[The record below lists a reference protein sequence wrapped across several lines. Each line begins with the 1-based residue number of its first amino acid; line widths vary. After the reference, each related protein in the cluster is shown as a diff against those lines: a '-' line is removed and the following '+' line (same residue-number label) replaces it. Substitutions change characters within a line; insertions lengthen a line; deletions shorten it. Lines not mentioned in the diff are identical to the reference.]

1 MLFHAKQS
9 AATGHAK
16 NSQTSQEVETM
27 NGAPGSTDGAPG
39 STDSL
44 ADSLIYMAA
53 HHGRAITCEAMLGGL
68 PVPDG
73 RLSVALYERAARR
86 AGLETMAVQRKLT
99 DIPPLVLPVVLVM
112 SSGTTLVLL
121 QTMEGEIAKVLD
133 PSAKPYAPELRP
145 LDAIA
150 ADYTGYA
157 FLVRPAHDAGARTV
171 AAGSLPGNH
180 WFWSVV
186 KVHWRNYGY
195 IALGA
200 LLINI
205 LTLAMPLFTMSVYD
219 RVIPNG
225 AIPSLIAL
233 SIGMGLAI
241 IFDLVL
247 RMVRSRMI
255 DVTGKT
261 VDVVL
266 AANIFEH
273 VMAVKMVQRPSSVGI
288 LANQLRDFD
297 SVREFFTS
305 GSVVSATDLLFA
317 ILFVGVLFMIAG
329 PLAWIPLLM
338 LPVMIM
344 LGFALQ
350 RPLNRAMTRLQAESA
365 ARHGVLV
372 EALGSLETVRATGA
386 EARMQTAWERSV
398 AATTRSGEAVHFW
411 SSLALTTAYSAQTL
425 TSLLMSV
432 IGVFLILSGSLTVG
446 ALVAANML
454 AGRVLSPIA
463 GIASVITR
471 GTQTFSALRSIDRIM
486 SLERERSP
494 ERNYVTRKIEKGTIS
509 FEDVAFT
516 YPNAPTKAL
525 ENVTFRIESGERVGI
540 IGRVGSGKT
549 TVGRLLLAFYEAQ
562 QGRVL
567 VDGVDSRQY
576 DPADLRAGV
585 GFALQDTDL
594 FFGKLRDNITIGNPA
609 ASDEEVLAA
618 ARLAGVEDFIAGHP
632 MGYDMLISEGGRSL
646 SGGQKQAIGLARVLI
661 RKPKIL
667 FLDEPTAH
675 FDVRSEAEFLERLK
689 TLANGQMTIII
700 STHRFSLLKMV
711 DRLLLFDN
719 GLLIADGPRDN
730 VLSLLRGEPSTPS
743 TESRPPA
750 SKPSNEPPGPKTSDA
765 KTSATKTSATKTVI
779 VPKFVQGPTTSQKSN
794 VN

>member
-1 MLFHAKQS
+1 MFRAKQPANERPKNLEAPPEAGRES
-9 AATGHAK
+9 VAAKGVDDPLT
-16 NSQTSQEVETM
+16 
-27 NGAPGSTDGAPG
+27 
-39 STDSL
+39 
-44 ADSLIYMAA
+44 DSLIYLAA
-53 HHGRAITCEAMLGGL
+53 HHGRAITREAILSSL
-68 PVPDG
+68 PIPDG
-73 RLSVALYERAARR
+73 RLTVALYERAAKR
-86 AGLETMAVQRKLT
+86 AGLETEAVQRDLA
-99 DIPPLVLPVVLVM
+99 DIPPLVLPAVLIM
-112 SSGTTLVLL
+112 RNGTTLILL
-121 QTMEGEIAKVLD
+121 RIEGNSAKVLD
-133 PSAKPYAPELRP
+133 SSAKPYVPELRP

-150 ADYTGYA
+150 AGYTGYA
-157 FLVRPAHDAGARTV
+157 FLVRAADEADARTV
-171 AAGSLPGNH
+171 AAGSLPNNH

-186 KVHWRNYGY
+186 KVHWRNYGH
-195 IALGA
+195 IALSA

-205 LTLAMPLFTMSVYD
+205 LALAMPLFTMSVYD

-225 AIPSLIAL
+225 ALPSLIAL

-241 IFDLVL
+241 VFDLVL
-247 RMVRSRMI
+247 RMVRSKMI

-261 VDVVL
+261 IDVVL

-273 VMAVKMVQRPSSVGI
+273 VMAVKMAQRPSSVGI

-329 PLAWIPLLM
+329 PLAWIPFLM
-338 LPVMIM
+338 LPVMIV
-344 LGFALQ
+344 LGLALQ
-350 RPLNRAMTRLQAESA
+350 RPLNRAMKRLQAESA

-372 EALGSLETVRATGA
+372 EALGGLETVRATGG

-398 AATTRSGEAVHFW
+398 AATARSGEAVHFW
-411 SSLALTTAYSAQTL
+411 SSLALTTTYSAQTL
-425 TSLLMSV
+425 TSLLMIV
-432 IGVFLILSGSLTVG
+432 IGVFLILNGSLTVG

-471 GTQTFSALRSIDRIM
+471 GTQTFSALKAIDRIM

-494 ERNYVTRKIEKGTIS
+494 ERNYVARKIEKGTIS
-509 FEDVAFT
+509 FEDVTFT
-516 YPNAPTKAL
+516 YPNAPAKAL
-525 ENVTFRIESGERVGI
+525 DKVTFKVESGERVGI

-562 QGRVL
+562 QGRIL

-576 DPADLRAGV
+576 DPADLRTGI
-585 GFALQDTDL
+585 GFSMQDTDL
-594 FFGKLRDNITIGNPA
+594 FFGKLRDNITLGYPA
-609 ASDEEVLAA
+609 ASDEDVLAA
-618 ARLAGVEDFIAGHP
+618 ARLAGVESFIAGHP
-632 MGYDMLISEGGRSL
+632 MGYDMVISEGGRSL

-675 FDVRSEAEFLERLK
+675 FDVRSETEFLERLK
-689 TLANGQMTIII
+689 TLADAQMTIII
-700 STHRFSLLKMV
+700 STHRLSLLGMV

-719 GLLIADGPRDN
+719 GRLVADGPRDK
-730 VLSLLRGEPSTPS
+730 VLSLLQGKPAGVEPVT
-743 TESRPPA
+743 A
-750 SKPSNEPPGPKTSDA
+750 
-765 KTSATKTSATKTVI
+765 
-779 VPKFVQGPTTSQKSN
+779 PKFAQGPTISPKSN